1 MAIKQKVKFGNI
13 GRVIKSLEN
22 VADNYDQT
30 DSIFRLDAL
39 SIENLKELGR
49 KNYDL
54 IVDDLLP
61 HLIKW
66 IKSSFAYD
74 CLESD
79 RPNLSRKRKS
89 DMRKSVMEG
98 RNLERK
104 IKKKF
109 SWDSNTY
116 EKSDPAK
123 PIIPYR
129 AWKEWLNY
137 FKNSR
142 NGSTAYVFSPAFLDH
157 KVEVDPEANKFVEV
171 RIEGLTDLPSL
182 TFEPLEPLFLGKN
195 NVGRCD
201 PQNPLVIP
209 AYVLDYL
216 TIHRDYRDL
225 WLSFVNPNWKNSD
238 KYIEGIKELTEKK
251 VKQIISSYQ
260 KRN

>member
-1 MAIKQKVKFGNI
+1 MTIKQKVKFGNI

-22 VADNYDQT
+22 VADNYVQT

-61 HLIKW
+61 NLIEW

-89 DMRKSVMEG
+89 DMRKSIRVG
-98 RNLERK
+98 KDLKRK
-104 IKKKF
+104 IEEIF
-109 SWDSNTY
+109 SWDSDIY
-116 EKSDPAK
+116 GKLDPTK

-129 AWKEWLNY
+129 TWEEWLNY

-142 NGSTAYVFSPAFLDH
+142 NGSTAYVFSPTFSNYN
-157 KVEVDPEANKFVEV
+157 VDIDPKANKFVEV

-182 TFEPLEPLFLGKN
+182 IFEPLEPLFLGKN
-195 NVGRCD
+195 DVGRCD
-201 PQNPLVIP
+201 PQSPSVIP

-238 KYIEGIKELTEKK
+238 KYVKGIKELTEKK
-251 VKQIISSYQ
+251 VKQIISSYP
-260 KRN
+260 KS